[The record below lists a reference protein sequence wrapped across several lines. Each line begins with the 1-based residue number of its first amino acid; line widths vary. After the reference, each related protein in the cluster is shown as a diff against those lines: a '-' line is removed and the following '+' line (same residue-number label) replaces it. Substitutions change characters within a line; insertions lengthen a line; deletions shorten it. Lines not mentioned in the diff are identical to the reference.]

1 MAKFGI
7 VLKEKPGEDGL
18 NKQDVAELLGMLE
31 DDDEFYPVEFMAKCQ
46 ESCAMGFITTD
57 TANELDFEYGED
69 SDVRDFIANI
79 LDDMDLETEN
89 GEYDFGGIYI
99 KITR

>member
-18 NKQDVAELLGMLE
+18 TRDDIVELLYLMDTE
-31 DDDEFYPVEFMAKCQ
+31 AEFYPVEFMAHCH
-46 ESCAMGFITTD
+46 ECCAMGFITTD
-57 TANELDFEYGED
+57 AANELDFEYDEN
-69 SDVRDFIANI
+69 SDIRDFIANI

-89 GEYDFGGIYI
+89 GEYDFGVILI